1 MKFTFEVKTEP
12 VCVAAVAI
20 TCYVAVAVIQVC
32 GGGIDPAVSWFPT
45 ALATLNLIITIKFLI
60 NRAGRLAP
68 TPFQL
73 PVTVNAPHRHHQRL
87 NCPRVPAV
95 AMARE
100 LPPTTF
106 AALFNDASR
115 DPFLINGGYDA
126 FLAPFRV
133 EENNNAAPLVVRQL
147 LAAAANQLLPVA
159 LVALVD
165 GRLTPLFLPFRR
177 DRAMGVEEHPAT
189 DGRMYAFEGELIGTQ
204 GYLVELA
211 DDAFNLTPRMTI
223 PDVGHVRGL
232 LATDPQLQAVG
243 PFAENSPHTSTVR
256 TRFVVP
262 LPNKYAALF
271 LAHERGIT
279 PRYYFD
285 TILPMI
291 EADGMA
297 GACEPL
303 TRFCLAA
310 ITTLAGAGSPVT
322 INSPRPPGRHV
333 PLLEQASQLLAAHLT
348 GLRRTTAPEVNLQPL
363 INTIMAGQELRVQE
377 QANARLDRE
386 LKENTTVAAW
396 LGAEN
401 FARLLKYC
409 GVADEAD
416 LPPLWS
422 AWAKAPA
429 KDRLTIFE
437 GKVANEFFSLGAI
450 YEQFTPSL
458 FMLTQITS
466 LKWGMLNPDA
476 LETGSLGNAYLFTDT
491 DVELAQGV
499 NRQIDFIQQGGA
511 TPSYADAQ
519 TLLKAKIN
527 LPGPDAS
534 VRCVLRMLAVYRA
547 LLPEGHRLISFLQQ
561 HHSLMNAYDPGWAT
575 YPTYIPHL
583 RGLKG
588 VYHLQWL
595 SLKLT
600 RYFGQLDRNMAN
612 VQVPDPHEIIDHIQ
626 EQRQWEPNLTET
638 FASRY
643 NLRALLGVHTRAL
656 PSIGSL
662 PSLGATSTTTGSTIS
677 GVTFPSQPTSTSNDA
692 GPTATGASSRVTNEG
707 FNEALFGSYKTSAV
721 KAKTV
726 RDRVKAGTIPPLPT
740 STRDSTKPM
749 PAPSPVRETFSTL
762 VTPDDKPGAKTSCC
776 HRRAEATRDPPR
788 TSDFSALD
796 NVPHPA
802 RRLLRH
808 YKHCG
813 APVKFSTPPWTRHQL
828 QRTLSRGPHK
838 SAHEYQ
844 DYLAEE
850 FVDMINKGQWVVLPF
865 SSVRH
870 LPGLRISPPGV
881 IPQRDRRP
889 RWIVDYSWWDV
900 NANTL
905 PLAAM
910 ESMQFGHALDRIL
923 REILLAN
930 PAFGPVYLIKLDI
943 SDGFYRIALAVND
956 IPKLGVAFPTPTG
969 DDPLVAFPL
978 VLPMGWK
985 NSPPIFSTATETIAD
1000 LTNARLRTI
1009 ALPPPHLIDD
1019 LAEHITSQ
1027 PPFPPL
1033 PSVNRSTAPRDP
1045 SLPAPATPL
1054 AYADVY
1060 VDDFV
1065 GAAQRSPLGTR
1076 GLDNRRRVRRL
1087 LLHAVDDVFRP
1098 LSPGDD
1104 PARQEPVSMKKLAA
1118 GDCSWGTIKQVLG
1131 WIINS
1136 VDMTISLPPHRAARL
1151 LEVLDS
1157 FPPTQKRTS
1166 PNRWQAAL
1174 GVHDALNDFR
1184 WMHDNI
1190 STRPT
1195 RIAELIPLP
1204 PVAAG
1209 HHDASGK
1216 GAGGIWFPGS
1226 QLTPRV
1232 GYTSAAPLVW
1242 RHEWPPHITA
1252 RLVTDTNPSGCITN
1266 SDLELAGGLLHLN
1279 ALVQAFD
1286 VRERTVLSQ
1295 GDNLST
1301 TFWERKGSTS
1311 TASAPAYLLRLFD
1324 RFRGDLSAAQATVL
1338 ARVSPGRATSNA
1350 TAWSKWIAFT
1360 TFQDKV
1366 PFLQIFAGRVHSGEL
1381 AARGN
1386 PVKSRSAEDYVWHI
1400 AQTFLNM
1407 GAQDP
1412 RLDAAFHIDFRLQR
1426 TLRAWK
1432 QSDPA
1437 PLRVKPVPVTV
1448 IRHIAASAT
1457 SALASPTYQA
1467 ASDMIIL
1474 AFFFLLRPGE
1484 YTDNDGDP
1492 FRLENVQLFIGDTRL
1507 PILAAPECELR
1518 LARFASLTFTT
1529 QKNGVRGEVI
1539 GLACSG
1545 DPYLCPVQAIIRRVL
1560 YLREHTAPPTTPLAR
1575 VFNTPDKVTAS
1586 YLTVQI
1592 RNAVAACG
1600 PHLGFL
1606 PTEVSARC
1614 LRAAGATALL
1624 LARVDPNVIRL
1635 IGRWR
1640 SDEMLRYLHV
1650 QAYPLMRDYAQRMLS
1665 AGSYTLIPNHLVP
1678 QR

>member
-1 MKFTFEVKTEP
+1 
-12 VCVAAVAI
+12 
-20 TCYVAVAVIQVC
+20 
-32 GGGIDPAVSWFPT
+32 
-45 ALATLNLIITIKFLI
+45 
-60 NRAGRLAP
+60 
-68 TPFQL
+68 
-73 PVTVNAPHRHHQRL
+73 
-87 NCPRVPAV
+87 
-95 AMARE
+95 
-100 LPPTTF
+100 
-106 AALFNDASR
+106 
-115 DPFLINGGYDA
+115 
-126 FLAPFRV
+126 
-133 EENNNAAPLVVRQL
+133 
-147 LAAAANQLLPVA
+147 
-159 LVALVD
+159 
-165 GRLTPLFLPFRR
+165 
-177 DRAMGVEEHPAT
+177 
-189 DGRMYAFEGELIGTQ
+189 
-204 GYLVELA
+204 
-211 DDAFNLTPRMTI
+211 
-223 PDVGHVRGL
+223 
-232 LATDPQLQAVG
+232 
-243 PFAENSPHTSTVR
+243 
-256 TRFVVP
+256 
-262 LPNKYAALF
+262 
-271 LAHERGIT
+271 
-279 PRYYFD
+279 
-285 TILPMI
+285 
-291 EADGMA
+291 
-297 GACEPL
+297 
-303 TRFCLAA
+303 
-310 ITTLAGAGSPVT
+310 
-322 INSPRPPGRHV
+322 
-333 PLLEQASQLLAAHLT
+333 
-348 GLRRTTAPEVNLQPL
+348 
-363 INTIMAGQELRVQE
+363 
-377 QANARLDRE
+377 
-386 LKENTTVAAW
+386 
-396 LGAEN
+396 
-401 FARLLKYC
+401 
-409 GVADEAD
+409 
-416 LPPLWS
+416 
-422 AWAKAPA
+422 
-429 KDRLTIFE
+429 
-437 GKVANEFFSLGAI
+437 
-450 YEQFTPSL
+450 
-458 FMLTQITS
+458 
-466 LKWGMLNPDA
+466 
-476 LETGSLGNAYLFTDT
+476 
-491 DVELAQGV
+491 
-499 NRQIDFIQQGGA
+499 
-511 TPSYADAQ
+511 
-519 TLLKAKIN
+519 
-527 LPGPDAS
+527 
-534 VRCVLRMLAVYRA
+534 
-547 LLPEGHRLISFLQQ
+547 
-561 HHSLMNAYDPGWAT
+561 
-575 YPTYIPHL
+575 
-583 RGLKG
+583 
-588 VYHLQWL
+588 
-595 SLKLT
+595 
-600 RYFGQLDRNMAN
+600 
-612 VQVPDPHEIIDHIQ
+612 
-626 EQRQWEPNLTET
+626 
-638 FASRY
+638 
-643 NLRALLGVHTRAL
+643 
-656 PSIGSL
+656 
-662 PSLGATSTTTGSTIS
+662 
-677 GVTFPSQPTSTSNDA
+677 
-692 GPTATGASSRVTNEG
+692 
-707 FNEALFGSYKTSAV
+707 FNEALFGAYKTSAV

-740 STRDSTKPM
+740 STRDRTKPM
-749 PAPSPVRETFSTL
+749 PVPSPVRETFSTF
-762 VTPDDKPGAKTSCC
+762 VTPGNEPGAKTSCC

-788 TSDFSALD
+788 TSNFSALD

-828 QRTLSRGPHK
+828 QRALSRGLHK

-850 FVDMINKGQWVVLPF
+850 FVNMINKGQWVVLPF

-900 NANTL
+900 NADTL

-1000 LTNARLRTI
+1000 LTNTRLRTI
-1009 ALPPPHLIDD
+1009 TLPPPHHLDN

-1060 VDDFV
+1060 VDNFV

-1104 PARQEPVSMKKLAA
+1104 PARREPVSMKKLAA

-1131 WIINS
+1131 WIIDT

-1151 LEVLDS
+1151 LEVLNS

-1166 PNRWQAAL
+1166 PNRWHAAL
-1174 GVHDALNDFR
+1174 GELRSMALALPGARNIFSSMQHALTTAQSKNRIALGKGVHDALNDFR

-1232 GYTSAAPLVW
+1232 GYTSSAPLVW

-1266 SDLELAGGLLHLN
+1266 SDLELAGGLLHLD
-1279 ALVQAFD
+1279 AIVQAFD

-1338 ARVSPGRATSNA
+1338 AGVSPGRATSNA
-1350 TAWSKWIAFT
+1350 TAWSKWITFT
-1360 TFQDKV
+1360 AFQDKV

-1386 PVKSRSAEDYVWHI
+1386 PVKSRSAEDYVRHI

-1407 GAQDP
+1407 GTQDP
-1412 RLDAAFHIDFRLQR
+1412 RLDAAFHIDFCIQR
-1426 TLRAWK
+1426 TFRAWK
-1432 QSDPA
+1432 QTDPA
-1437 PLRVKPVPVTV
+1437 PLRVKPIPVTV

-1484 YTDNDGDP
+1484 YTNNDGDP

-1507 PILAAPECELR
+1507 PILVAPECELR

-1592 RNAVAACG
+1592 RDAVAACG

-1624 LARVDPNVIRL
+1624 LARVDPDVIRL

-1640 SDEMLRYLHV
+1640 SDEMLWYLHV
-1650 QAYPLMRDYAQRMLS
+1650 QAYPLMRDYAQLGHS
-1665 AGSYTLIPNHLVP
+1665 VA
-1678 QR
+1678 